1 MLRGTAYG
9 ITKAMAPCL
18 WSPCHKQRSARFT
31 NCPYVKKKAPL
42 VPICTKDAFAFLL
55 LFHSCTLF
63 QAFLSCA
70 VHLLLRMDS
79 NSAVHPYH
87 QAGKLFSLLARGA
100 CYVSNRF
107 PYAPLRI
114 KERTSPKLSLAD
126 ALVFYDLYSTQE
138 KMICQ
143 IFFDP
148 LAPPASK
155 ILCALSTQ
163 KRQIGLSSCQIF
175 RTHENRR
182 QKGRSLLPPD
192 SLQKGFSGAELQNL
206 RHPAR

>member
-1 MLRGTAYG
+1 
-9 ITKAMAPCL
+9 MAPCL
-18 WSPCHKQRSARFT
+18 WSPCHKQRSARFA

-148 LAPPASK
+148 LAPLP
-155 ILCALSTQ
+155 Q
-163 KRQIGLSSCQIF
+163 KSFVRY
-175 RTHENRR
+175 RHKN
-182 QKGRSLLPPD
+182 GRSAFLPAKYSALTKTGGKREGHYCHRIVSKRD
-192 SLQKGFSGAELQNL
+192 SPGQSCRTCAIPPVN
-206 RHPAR
+206 